1 MSDKDLIESG
11 SATWDSSEYEFVFR
25 DKQGNLVL
33 PDKQEA
39 ESSAQPTSEAKKE
52 VPKIFA

>member
-1 MSDKDLIESG
+1 MPTKILIESG
-11 SATWDSSEYEFVFR
+11 SDTWDSSYEFVFR

-33 PDKQEA
+33 PEEQEA
-39 ESSAQPTSEAKKE
+39 ESSAQPSSEEKKE